1 MNIEQ
6 PTSNSEQ
13 PMAEGRGGD
22 LAFGGYEGGGQGLRG
37 HYRSVNGVLMAFLTG
52 VAGGMQKE
60 ECRMQNGEAIWG

>member
-37 HYRSVNGVLMAFLTG
+37 HYRSVNGVLMGLWMDTPS
-52 VAGGMQKE
+52 VQNSIVEGG
-60 ECRMQNGEAIWG
+60 RHV